1 MSELKLLPCPF
12 CGGEAELKRDA
23 GNEVWPQSW
32 MGKCT
37 KSECGFSYGRE
48 FGSSTWRIEK
58 EKDDAAQVAAVSKW
72 NTRSPPTL
80 PPVCPEDLV
89 EGEWYAWKSAGN
101 IHVGQVY
108 SCGTDST
115 YIRCGATGIPVMDW
129 NLYYGPL
136 KFKIG
141 GAE

>member
-1 MSELKLLPCPF
+1 MSEEIKYLSLLPCAF
-12 CGGEAELKRDA
+12 CGGEAKAFLSFH
-23 GNEVWPQSW
+23 GNSSFVKCMNRACEVYTPPIP
-32 MGKCT
+32 MGKNVT
-37 KSECGFSYGRE
+37 A
-48 FGSSTWRIEK
+48 I
-58 EKDDAAQVAAVSKW
+58 W
-72 NTRSPPTL
+72 NTRTPPEL
-80 PPVCPEDLV
+80 PPVSPEDLV

-136 KFKIG
+136 KFKIR